1 VNPKTIRLVLSL
13 SLLSP
18 LSLVGCASPGP
29 TEVPVE
35 AQRDLDELRD
45 LLISGKREI
54 QDTCNA
60 ARTLTQT
67 SGTVPP
73 ASISKLLA
81 DVNQLESVRVKTWA
95 AHARA
100 QANAKEYFADW
111 ERKLQAMTG
120 DVREQGQKRRAQSI
134 ASFDSLKQK
143 GQELADVY
151 NPFVNQLLECKRY
164 LDTDSTSKGLQV
176 VKPQLDDQIAKE
188 PKLQQML
195 DDLIGHIEVMRGG
208 K

>member
-1 VNPKTIRLVLSL
+1 MNPKTLRLVLSL
-13 SLLSP
+13 SLLAP
-18 LSLVGCASPGP
+18 LSLTGCSSPGP
-29 TEVPVE
+29 TEVPVA
-35 AQRDLDELRD
+35 AQQDLDELRD
-45 LLISGKREI
+45 LLIEGKREI
-54 QDTCNA
+54 QDTSNA
-60 ARTLTQT
+60 ARALTQK
-67 SGTVPP
+67 SGDVPP
-73 ASISKLLA
+73 ADISKLLS

-100 QANAKEYFADW
+100 QTNAKDYFADW
-111 ERKLQAMTG
+111 DRKLQAMTG
-120 DVREQGQKRRAQSI
+120 DVREQGQQRRAQSI

-143 GQELADVY
+143 GQELAEVY

-176 VKPQLDDQIAKE
+176 VKPQLEDQIAKE

-195 DDLIGHIEVMRGG
+195 DDLIQHIEVMRGG